1 LKAIVCHEYGSP
13 DNLTLDERA
22 TPVPGNGEILI
33 EVKAAGINFPDL
45 LTIEGKYQVRP
56 PLPFVPG
63 NELAGIVTAVGEG
76 VISVAVGDEIIA
88 MSDTG
93 AFAER
98 CVVSEQKVLA
108 KGSKMSF
115 EQAAGMA
122 ITYGTSYY
130 ALKQKAALQAGET
143 VLVLGAA
150 GGVGIAA
157 IQLAKL
163 LGATVI
169 AAASTDEKLDF
180 ASQAGADRR
189 INYSEEDLKDRVK
202 SLTDGQGVDVVYDP
216 VGGELSEQ
224 ALRATAWNGR
234 FLVIGFASGTI
245 PKIPLNLALL
255 KGVSIVG
262 VFWGSWASRF
272 PNESAGNFGE
282 LIEMIE
288 NAKFAPLVTDVYPLD
303 RYAEAFRC
311 ISERRA
317 RGKVVLSMA

>member
-1 LKAIVCHEYGSP
+1 MKAIVCHEYGSP

-93 AFAER
+93 AFAEQ

>member
-1 LKAIVCHEYGSP
+1 MKAIVCHEYGSP

>member
-93 AFAER
+93 AFAEQ